1 MRRLPILSVFFL
13 VLAACGN
20 SDGSAL
26 FTDQTVGG
34 EGATASTV
42 AAGAPSPVDSG
53 VSDAEMLE
61 ELRSRCAAGD
71 FLMCDVLF
79 LASDFGSELESL
91 GLSCGGLSTSDEGS
105 CADEFGV
112 AYDLGDLRGD
122 CGDGDMVAC
131 DLLYLYSPSGSFEE
145 AYGDE
150 CGGLGGGTNRTCVV
164 SWGFVVDP
172 G

>member
-1 MRRLPILSVFFL
+1 MRRLPILFVFFL
-13 VLAACGN
+13 LLAACGN

-34 EGATASTV
+34 VGVTVSTA
-42 AAGAPSPVDSG
+42 AAGEPSPVDFG
-53 VSDAEMLE
+53 VSDAVMLE

-79 LASDFGSELESL
+79 LASDFGSELESF
-91 GLSCGGLSTSDEGS
+91 GLSCGGLSTSDEA

-112 AYDLGDLRGD
+112 VYDLGDLRGD

-131 DLLYLYSPSGSFEE
+131 DLLYLYSPPGSLEE
-145 AYGDE
+145 AFGDE
-150 CGGLGGGTNRTCVV
+150 CGGLGGGRNRTCVV
-164 SWGFVVDP
+164 SWGFVVDA

>member
-1 MRRLPILSVFFL
+1 MRRLPILFVFFL
-13 VLAACGN
+13 LLAACGD

-34 EGATASTV
+34 EGATGST
-42 AAGAPSPVDSG
+42 AAVGEPSPADSG
-53 VSDAEMLE
+53 VSADLMLE
-61 ELRSRCAAGD
+61 ELRSRCAEGN
-71 FLMCDVLF
+71 FQMCDILF
-79 LASDFGSELESL
+79 LASDFDSELESF
-91 GLSCGGLSTSDEGS
+91 GDSCGGLSTSDEGS

-131 DLLYLYSPSGSFEE
+131 DLLYLYSPFDSLDE
-145 AYGDE
+145 AFGDE
-150 CGGLGGGTNRTCVV
+150 CGGLGGGTNRTCVL